1 MRIGSWSANDRV
13 LVVAEIGN
21 NHEGD
26 LALARDMVAAAAEA
40 GADAVKLQTLAPE
53 TLVTADQQARRTQLA
68 RFSLGDAAWPELAE
82 VARASGVMFLSTP
95 FDLRAVQLLDPLVPA
110 FKIASG
116 DLTFAPL
123 LRAVAAT
130 GKPVILSTG
139 LATDDEIAAAVAV
152 LEKEWSAGAHPGLAL
167 LHCVSC
173 YPTEAAHASLRRIP
187 ALLRHSEVVG
197 YSDHTLGVR
206 AASVAVALGARII
219 EKHFTM
225 DRNLSDFRDH
235 QASVDPPLMREL
247 VAGIRETEALM
258 AGDAEVAPCE
268 HDARTAVR
276 RSIAVGRDL
285 AAGATIEATD
295 LVWLRPA
302 TGLAPGDES
311 QVIGRRIA
319 RDIEAGTLITAADL
333 A

>member
-1 MRIGSWSANDRV
+1 MNIGSWTPDQSV

-26 LALARDMVAAAAEA
+26 LGLARDMIAAAAEA

-53 TLVTADQQARRTQLA
+53 TLVTADQQARRDQLA
-68 RFSLGDAAWPELAE
+68 RFALGDDAWPELAE
-82 VARASGVMFLSTP
+82 VARANDVMFLSTP
-95 FDLRAVQLLDPLVPA
+95 FDLRAVHLLDPLVPA

-130 GKPVILSTG
+130 AKPVILSTG

-152 LEKEWSAGAHPGLAL
+152 LEKEWSAGGHPGLAL

-173 YPTEAAHASLRRIP
+173 YPTDAAQASLRRIP

-219 EKHFTM
+219 EKHFTI

-235 QASVDPPLMREL
+235 QLSVDPPQMREL

-258 AGDAEVAPCE
+258 ADEAEVASCE
-268 HDARTAVR
+268 QDSRTAVR

-285 AAGATIEATD
+285 AAGATIEASD

-302 TGLAPGDES
+302 TGFPPGEES
-311 QVIGRRIA
+311 QVVGRRIV
-319 RDIEAGTLITAADL
+319 RDLGAGTLITAADL